1 MNSLRVAISD
11 LFKIMSIGNQ
21 TYRLQNIM
29 CLDSVYFDWRFLTS
43 PPDGGYVRND
53 ISFLFKRWKSWRFAE
68 RIANSSRLPLNTLS
82 FRALARNPT
91 FSCFYL
97 LLIPDTHII
106 LIIVL
111 NFLPPSAF
119 RLPSSDYNTSSTH

>member
-1 MNSLRVAISD
+1 MT
-11 LFKIMSIGNQ
+11 IGNQ

-29 CLDSVYFDWRFLTS
+29 WLDSVYFDWRFLTS

-68 RIANSSRLPLNTLS
+68 RIANSSILPLNALS

-97 LLIPDTHII
+97 LLIPDTHIKI
-106 LIIVL
+106 LKI
-111 NFLPPSAF
+111 
-119 RLPSSDYNTSSTH
+119 RLELS